1 MSWIQKLCEVYD
13 NVIDTTGAE
22 GDDALL
28 PVGFL
33 RKPIKYN
40 IILSPEGE
48 FVTAQVI
55 PQQEQTCAVPTL
67 PQAECRTQD
76 NGPPFP
82 LAEGLKYLLCN
93 GQTDNPRFHSYLQQL
108 SDWCAQP
115 DAPECLHI
123 LCDYLARRTLYA
135 DLLRVPGLTIN
146 YDPGTNSG
154 NDAKSIACFSI
165 QSADEENRLWM
176 RTDVRESWSK
186 RYFAAIE
193 GRESGLCYATG
204 KYLPVLAHHP
214 GVLGK
219 AKLISAEDAG
229 FPFRYK
235 GHFQEDQSASSV
247 SVLASVK
254 AHNALRWLLNRQ
266 GFCRYGMSIV
276 CWNTAAPVLTLD
288 NGTPFPDE
296 EDPEKEKT
304 MPDTF
309 EPYALA
315 LRNAVLSNYERLHKF
330 ADPHALSA
338 KALQRMEQIVILGLE
353 AATQGRASIVYYQEI
368 PGNVYQARLDAWDQA
383 CRWEMPGEAHSVR
396 PPKWSE
402 ICEAVLG
409 QDAVQTAHK
418 DFKCDKSATKL
429 MRETQLLL
437 IGCTAGGQPLPR
449 SFPERAFRRAIQPL
463 RFTDSQGKWQPFA
476 WAQCTA
482 TACALA
488 RKYRMDHGQ
497 PEISYVLDPLC
508 RERDYLYGRLLA
520 VAHKLELDARGVKKV
535 QTSAARSMTHFV
547 QQPADAWQKLY
558 LQLLP
563 CLRQLGKTGYRAR
576 DYQCLLGR
584 IERLFSP
591 ADRQSTQPLSY
602 LFLAGFSAQLR
613 ELYLPGER
621 QPLPDFCPYTPPT
634 TRDEL
639 FGCLLAVADDCE
651 WSTERQ
657 MAGGKLVSSRDGRTN
672 AMQLTA
678 AFTASPAETWC
689 RVHDRLIPY
698 LERSGVDTA
707 EYVQRLLRR
716 IEQGFSPA
724 QRLAQTPLGS
734 GFVHGY
740 LCMRLALMTRGGLE
754 QSAWKPTHS
763 VFSVTSRDAA
773 FGALLALE
781 DRIERWVL
789 DREKTEEDNR
799 PSNAMRF
806 LTCAAQRPDEVCAYL
821 ETRVRPYRKKLGFP
835 HAITA
840 EYQALHTCIDSN
852 GWQNNAPLGAGYL
865 YAFYTYEPKT
875 HGRIRDGKEG

>member
-22 GDDALL
+22 GDGALL

-33 RKPIKYN
+33 LKPIKYN
-40 IILSPEGE
+40 IILSPDGA
-48 FVTAQVI
+48 FVTAQVVPEAEQICPI
-55 PQQEQTCAVPTL
+55 PSTPA
-67 PQAECRTQD
+67 AEARTGD
-76 NGPPFP
+76 SGAPFP
-82 LAEGLKYLLCN
+82 LAEQLKYLLCD
-93 GQTDNPRFHSYLQQL
+93 GEAENPRFESYLQQL
-108 SDWCAQP
+108 TDWCAQP
-115 DAPECLHI
+115 GTPACLHV
-123 LCDYLARRTLYA
+123 LCSYLARRTLYA

-146 YDPGTNSG
+146 YAPATSSG
-154 NDAKSIACFSI
+154 KDARSIACFSI
-165 QSADEENRLWM
+165 HSAYEENRLWM
-176 RTDVRESWSK
+176 RTDVRESWS
-186 RYFAAIE
+186 RRLAASE
-193 GRESGLCYATG
+193 EQPALCYVTG
-204 KYLPVLAHHP
+204 TWLPIMQSHP
-214 GVLGK
+214 KISGN
-219 AKLISAEDAG
+219 AKLISAKDNG
-229 FPFRYK
+229 FPFQYR
-235 GHFQEDQSASSV
+235 GRFVQERSAATV
-247 SVLASVK
+247 SIYASAK
-254 AHNALRWLLNRQ
+254 AHNALRWLLNHQ
-266 GFCRYGMSIV
+266 GFSRYGMNIV
-276 CWNTAAPVLTLD
+276 SWNTAAPVLNVDTL
-288 NGTPFPDE
+288 FPDE
-296 EDPEKEKT
+296 ESPEKEKT
-304 MPDTF
+304 TPDTF
-309 EPYALA
+309 ENYALA
-315 LRNAVLSNYERLHKF
+315 LRDTVLSDYERLHKF

-338 KALQRMEQIVILGLE
+338 EALQRMEQIVILAME
-353 AATQGRASIVYYQEI
+353 AATPGRMSIIYYQEI
-368 PGNVYQARLDAWDQA
+368 PGNVYQARLDAWNQA
-383 CRWEMPGEAHSVR
+383 CYWEMPGKVRGVR

-409 QDAVQTAHK
+409 RDAVQTARK
-418 DFKCDKSATKL
+418 DFQCDKSVTKL

-449 SFPERAFRRAIQPL
+449 SFPEQAFRRAIQPL

-488 RKYRMDHGQ
+488 RKYRIDHGQ
-497 PEISYVLDPLC
+497 PEISYVLDPSC
-508 RERDYLYGRLLA
+508 RERDYLYGRLFA
-520 VAHKLELDARGVKKV
+520 VAHKLELDARGVKETPTCAV
-535 QTSAARSMTHFV
+535 RSMTHFV

-563 CLRQLGKTGYRAR
+563 YLRQLGKTGYRAR
-576 DYQCLLGR
+576 DYQYLLGR

-613 ELYLPGER
+613 EPYPPAER
-621 QPLPDFCPYTPPT
+621 QQRPDFCPYTPPT

-651 WSTERQ
+651 WNAERQ
-657 MAGGKLVSSRDGRTN
+657 MVGGKPVSSRDGHTN

-754 QSAWKPTHS
+754 KSAWKPTHS

-789 DREKTEEDNR
+789 DREKTDEDNR
-799 PSNAMRF
+799 PSNAMHF
-806 LTCAAQRPDEVCAYL
+806 LTRAAQRPDEVCAYL
-821 ETRVRPYRKKLGFP
+821 ETRVRPYQKKLGFP
-835 HAITA
+835 QAITA

-852 GWQNNAPLGAGYL
+852 GWQTSAPLGAGYL
-865 YAFYTYEPKT
+865 YAFYIYEPKT